1 MPHPGTR
8 QLPADMSTIAFIG
21 LGNMGLP
28 MVRNLVKAGFRVQG
42 FDLSAT
48 ALEALAAAGGIPCA
62 DAAATLEGA
71 DVVVTMLPD
80 SRHVK
85 ALWLGDSGLLHRLRP
100 GTLLIDSSTIAATA
114 AREVASAAAALGI
127 AMIDA
132 PVSGGTAA
140 AEAGT
145 LTFMV
150 GGTPEQLER
159 ARPVLERMGQRVLH
173 AGAIGAGQVAK
184 ACNNMLLGI
193 LLAGSSEALQL
204 GIAHGLDPKVLSDII
219 GVSSGSNWVLS
230 HYNPCPGTL
239 ETAPSARGYTGGFAT
254 DLMLK
259 DLGLAVEAAT
269 DAGAI
274 GPLGSAARNLFAMH
288 SAAGQGK
295 LDCSS
300 VFHLLA
306 ARQV

>member
-1 MPHPGTR
+1 MN
-8 QLPADMSTIAFIG
+8 IAFIG

-28 MVRNLVKAGFRVQG
+28 MARNLVKAGFQVKG
-42 FDLSAT
+42 FDLSAPV
-48 ALEALAAAGGIPCA
+48 LEAFAAAGGTPCA
-62 DAAATLEGA
+62 CAADTLQSA
-71 DVVVTMLPD
+71 DVVVTMLPA
-80 SRHVK
+80 SRHVQS
-85 ALWLGDSGLLHRLRP
+85 LWLGANGLLHRLQP
-100 GTLLIDSSTIAATA
+100 GTLLIDSSTIGATV
-114 AREVASAAAALGI
+114 AREVASAAAALGLD
-127 AMIDA
+127 MVDA
-132 PVSGGTAA
+132 PVSGGTAS

-159 ARPVLERMGQRVLH
+159 ARPVLESMGQRVLH
-173 AGAIGAGQVAK
+173 AGGIGAGQVAK

-193 LLAGSSEALQL
+193 IMAGSSEALQL
-204 GIAHGLDPKVLSDII
+204 GISHGLDPKVLSDII
-219 GVSSGSNWVLS
+219 GVSTGANWVLTN
-230 HYNPCPGTL
+230 YNPCPGTL
-239 ETAPSARGYTGGFAT
+239 DTAPSARGYSGGFAT

-269 DAGAI
+269 DTGAI
-274 GPLGSAARNLFAMH
+274 VPVGSAARNLFAMH

-306 ARQV
+306 ARTS